1 MDLQALTPLLT
12 SLSLTAVMFVCA
24 RRHHQSSKDED
35 TFTIAPTVAYLM
47 TGAGIFFCIV
57 PFLPGASGNIPK
69 VAFFFYF
76 SPFWLG
82 AFAASAFFLRY
93 QVVVRDNTLAY
104 GSFRRRVVPFSEV
117 IDLDV
122 LNGSKSSELWVYLR
136 NGKTLKFSGMLSDF
150 DELVGMVNSHMGG
163 VPGTQKDSPAKIHDQ
178 EQRKHD
184 NRTADRFMVIG
195 LLIVAVFVFALW
207 RMHLFN

>member
-1 MDLQALTPLLT
+1 
-12 SLSLTAVMFVCA
+12 MFVCA

-93 QVVVRDNTLAY
+93 QVVVYETTRSPMAP
-104 GSFRRRVVPFSEV
+104 SVAAWFRSQ
-117 IDLDV
+117 
-122 LNGSKSSELWVYLR
+122 KSS
-136 NGKTLKFSGMLSDF
+136 TLMF
-150 DELVGMVNSHMGG
+150 
-163 VPGTQKDSPAKIHDQ
+163 
-178 EQRKHD
+178 
-184 NRTADRFMVIG
+184 
-195 LLIVAVFVFALW
+195 
-207 RMHLFN
+207 